1 MAGSGVM
8 PLISIAKD
16 KETALQ
22 YVNVK
27 GLIQEANRNST
38 WVKPADGIF
47 SNLDDI
53 DGFVFAGTPADIVRE
68 TRAYQAAGAELVV
81 FDLRFRY
88 GDWYQQI
95 DWLGK
100 EVLPAV

>member
-1 MAGSGVM
+1 VKK
-8 PLISIAKD
+8 IAKD
-16 KETALQ
+16 KEAPLK

-27 GLIQEANRNST
+27 DLIQEANRNST
-38 WVKPADGIF
+38 WVNPAAGIF

-53 DGFVFAGTPADIVRE
+53 QGFILAGTPADIVRE
-68 TRAYQAAGAELVV
+68 TRAYQAAGADLVV

-100 EVLPAV
+100 EVLPAL